1 MKRKCTGR
9 QQEDLLQR
17 IGEFLTERD
26 NQYIPRFGTEE
37 GRAEFLERGRDFALQ
52 FDPDSVELLYDED
65 GGLRKIRDSL
75 NLFGFYMKKQFELPS
90 GMIQSGNKVKLVWN
104 TLNQDGQ
111 NGQQIWRDALERYKQ
126 LFKEATKDPGL
137 IFSHKLMFY

>member
-1 MKRKCTGR
+1 MKRECSGR
-9 QQEDLLQR
+9 QREDLLRR
-17 IGEFLTERD
+17 IGQFLDLRD
-26 NQYIPRFGTEE
+26 TQYIPRFGTGEE
-37 GRAEFLERGRDFALQ
+37 RAEFLERGKDFALQ

-65 GGLRKIRDSL
+65 GLLREIKDCC

-90 GMIQSGNKVKLVWN
+90 NMIQSSKKVKLVWN

-137 IFSHKLMFY
+137 IFFHKLMFD